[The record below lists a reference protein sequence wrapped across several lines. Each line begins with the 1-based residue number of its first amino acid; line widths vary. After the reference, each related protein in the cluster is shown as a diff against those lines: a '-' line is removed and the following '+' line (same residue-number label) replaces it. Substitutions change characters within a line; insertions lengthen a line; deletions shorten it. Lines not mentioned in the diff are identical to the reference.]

1 MASIYTYP
9 EISGLSD
16 EDLFIVTDVSN
27 GNSTKS
33 VDLQTLSD
41 YIGSGG
47 GGGGTGTVK
56 SVTGTGSVSG
66 ITLSGTVTASG
77 QLTLGGSLVLTSGQI
92 TTGLGFTPYNATNP
106 DGFTSFAEPAIFSGG
121 GTPTL
126 ASGVTAEQIRTLI
139 GSGSGGEGTNLSGQL
154 TSTTV
159 RINSSTGNDVTIAG
173 ATGSIAG
180 VMTAEDKTKLDG
192 ISIFKSFAVDG
203 QTTVVADSVSDT
215 LTLVAG
221 DNITITT
228 DSDLDTITINALAT
242 LNSNFAG
249 DITVNGITVGAG
261 DGGNNVNT
269 NTVLG
274 RFARSNSGGTS
285 LWNVAVGYEALK
297 NDSQATFNTAVGTK
311 SMSTNTVTGSL
322 NVGLGYNSLTK
333 ITSGEN
339 NVAIGVYAQENIT
352 SGLKNVSV
360 GNYSMSE
367 TGINAVE
374 NVAVGYH
381 SLYYLSQGENNTALG
396 AFSGYAG
403 SNYTSDECVF
413 IGSRSKPGGFGYT
426 NQIVI
431 GSQAEGK
438 GANTA
443 QIGNDDIT
451 ALHVGGNGAGLV
463 LKSPNGTAYKIT
475 VSDAGAITATAV

>member
-9 EISGLSD
+9 EIGGLSN
-16 EDLFIVTDVSN
+16 EDLFVVTDVSN

-47 GGGGTGTVK
+47 GGGGTGTVT

-106 DGFTSFAEPAIFSGG
+106 DSFTSFAEPAIFSGG

-126 ASGVTAEQIRTLI
+126 ASGVTAEEIRTLI
-139 GSGSGGEGTNLSGQL
+139 GAGSGGGTNLSSQL

-159 RINSSTGNDVTIAG
+159 RINSDTGNDVTIAG

-180 VMTAEDKTKLDG
+180 VMTAEDKTKLDD
-192 ISIFKSFAVDG
+192 ISIFKNFAVDG
-203 QTTVVADSVSDT
+203 QTTVVADSINDT

-221 DNITITT
+221 TNVTITT
-228 DSDLDTITINALAT
+228 NDATNAITIDAA
-242 LNSNFAG
+242 
-249 DITVNGITVGAG
+249 
-261 DGGNNVNT
+261 NVT
-269 NTVLG
+269 NTFDTDISVNQVLVG
-274 RFARSNSGGTS
+274 NGNTTAVGNTRVGKFSLGDEGGAVPPLSGADNTAVGFGALRYIGTGERNTSVGSGSANSFQISGNDNTS
-285 LWNVAVGYEALK
+285 LGYNSLRKLGYGLQNVAVGSQALKELTGVTGSVISQNVAVGFRALPDLETGARNVAVGYNTGGTARNNL
-297 NDSQATFNTAVGTK
+297 NDS
-311 SMSTNTVTGSL
+311 
-322 NVGLGYNSLTK
+322 
-333 ITSGEN
+333 
-339 NVAIGVYAQENIT
+339 
-352 SGLKNVSV
+352 
-360 GNYSMSE
+360 
-367 TGINAVE
+367 
-374 NVAVGYH
+374 
-381 SLYYLSQGENNTALG
+381 
-396 AFSGYAG
+396 
-403 SNYTSDECVF
+403 VF
-413 IGSRSKPGGFGYT
+413 IGDRAISQLDNQT

-431 GSQAEGK
+431 GATATGNGS
-438 GANTA
+438 NTVTL
-443 QIGNDDIT
+443 GNT
-451 ALHVGGNGAGLV
+451 NVTELHVGGNGAGLV